1 MKLNNKGWSLNTLLI
16 CMAVILSFLLISVF
30 YVYKLSTKLSN
41 DLNSNNNSTNYS
53 NNSSKELT
61 DNINNNQ
68 NTNQNNNY
76 NNNSN
81 NNTDNNA
88 NQSNNDLADD
98 NTNNESNST
107 SKNKYYTTKESQLQA
122 ATIRY
127 LKENGI
133 TIAEDETIVINAN
146 DIINKKYIQSIKDER
161 TNNICDGYSVA
172 SFKDNDYIVKSYI
185 ECDSYSSDEYGVDNI
200 E

>member
-68 NTNQNNNY
+68 NTNQNT
-76 NNNSN
+76 NSN
-81 NNTDNNA
+81 TNNDTNT

-98 NTNNESNST
+98 NTNTTGNST

-127 LKENGI
+127 LKEYGI

-185 ECDSYSSDEYGVDNI
+185 DCDSYSSDEYGVDNI

>member
-1 MKLNNKGWSLNTLLI
+1 
-16 CMAVILSFLLISVF
+16 MAVILSFLLISVF

-81 NNTDNNA
+81 TNNNV

-98 NTNNESNST
+98 NTNTGGNST

-185 ECDSYSSDEYGVDNI
+185 DCDSYSSDEYGVDNI

>member
-1 MKLNNKGWSLNTLLI
+1 M
-16 CMAVILSFLLISVF
+16 
-30 YVYKLSTKLSN
+30 
-41 DLNSNNNSTNYS
+41 
-53 NNSSKELT
+53 
-61 DNINNNQ
+61 
-68 NTNQNNNY
+68 
-76 NNNSN
+76 
-81 NNTDNNA
+81 
-88 NQSNNDLADD
+88 
-98 NTNNESNST
+98 
-107 SKNKYYTTKESQLQA
+107 QA

-185 ECDSYSSDEYGVDNI
+185 DCDSYSSDEYGVDNI